1 MTQLMHLLTGPT
13 HPLSSLSAVQIMP
26 GVKVAI
32 VNPDNKMFCA
42 NTDLGEVC
50 LCVSV
55 CLCVCVSVCL
65 CLCVCVCCVCV
76 CVEAQ
81 PAYNLDIGEVCVCV
95 CL

>member
-50 LCVSV
+50 LCLCVSLYQEKCVSVYKSTTSIQSRPRRSACLCMSV
-55 CLCVCVSVCL
+55 CL
-65 CLCVCVCCVCV
+65 
-76 CVEAQ
+76 
-81 PAYNLDIGEVCVCV
+81 ITT
-95 CL
+95 